1 MDIQQSFAARL
12 YDTSRKLGAKD
23 AGPGLEAD
31 DAASRPSFAE
41 TVSRAAEEMVATVQR
56 GEQVSAQ
63 AMTGGADM
71 QAVVEALTATELALR
86 SAVAVRDKVVEAY
99 QDVLRMPV

>member
-12 YDTSRKLGAKD
+12 YDSTKKLG
-23 AGPGLEAD
+23 GPGLEAED
-31 DAASRPSFAE
+31 TSAAASFAE
-41 TVSRAAEEMVATVQR
+41 TVSRAAEEMVASVQK
-56 GEQVSAQ
+56 GEETSAA

-71 QAVVEALTATELALR
+71 QAVVEALTAAELALR
-86 SAVAVRDKVVEAY
+86 TTIAVRDKVVEAY